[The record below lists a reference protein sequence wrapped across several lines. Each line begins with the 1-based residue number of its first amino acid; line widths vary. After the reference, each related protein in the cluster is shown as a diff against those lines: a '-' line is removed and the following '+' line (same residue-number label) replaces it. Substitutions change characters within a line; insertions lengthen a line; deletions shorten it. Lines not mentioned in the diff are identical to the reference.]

1 MKTIEEVADGH
12 GYNVLVISSNESFQ
26 KEQKSVEVLMA
37 NRADGIIL
45 ALSHETKDYEHI
57 KMIQESGTPIV
68 LFDRTTNE
76 LNVSR
81 VVTDGVTAAFQAVQ
95 HLVSEG
101 CQKIALLCG
110 PENVGIGGNRMEG
123 YEKAMEANH
132 LPVKPELIC
141 HCSDFTVEAGKEA
154 TRQLLSRKER
164 PDAIF
169 GITDDL
175 AIGAIEAIKEKGL
188 NIPED
193 IAIVG
198 FSNTKRSRYMNPTVS
213 SINQFPEKIGRA
225 AAELLFDQILNSKHA
240 QIKKEIINCELI
252 VRESSDRRCRHDR
265 C

>member
-1 MKTIEEVADGH
+1 MTDA
-12 GYNVLVISSNESFQ
+12 
-26 KEQKSVEVLMA
+26 
-37 NRADGIIL
+37 
-45 ALSHETKDYEHI
+45 
-57 KMIQESGTPIV
+57 SG
-68 LFDRTTNE
+68 RE
-76 LNVSR
+76 
-81 VVTDGVTAAFQAVQ
+81 TAAFHIPAEADLQA
-95 HLVSEG
+95 
-101 CQKIALLCG
+101 CTCG
-110 PENVGIGGNRMEG
+110 NGLSGTGFGNGLRGRAFGNGLSGTTRGTDFRKRYAGNRPAG
-123 YEKAMEANH
+123 LIPSAEKGFCRISKYIYLCNEM
-132 LPVKPELIC
+132 ITQ
-141 HCSDFTVEAGKEA
+141 D
-154 TRQLLSRKER
+154 
-164 PDAIF
+164 DIF